1 LYVVDLPIV
10 RLTDIQ
16 AVTVPQDINPGFY
29 TVRIALDANGYSWTV
44 SDSGTIVSSYPS
56 SSYFLR
62 YQPYGTENG
71 QFDRLQLLWNQYRTN
86 SVDVEY

>member
-1 LYVVDLPIV
+1 MRNPFAEAKRQGTGETHDWQIN
-10 RLTDIQ
+10 DIQ

-29 TVRIALDANGYSWTV
+29 TVRIALDANGFSWTV

-56 SSYFLR
+56 NFYFLR

-71 QFDRLQLLWNQYRTN
+71 
-86 SVDVEY
+86 